1 LRSLTNNIFSD
12 LGSFTKSYLPQDV
25 NDAIDAE
32 KKLAQEFLD
41 HLTDPNRY
49 ENLSLVIN
57 SLMNDCPEDNYL
69 FDLINEAQAPTG
81 GPLQLGNPLRRSVPE
96 FIDKWFQKASNNSD
110 LCEKT
115 EIESSALE
123 RYFDKMNKYISN
135 QGELEAIYSAF
146 SDDNQLNDP
155 EIIKFIRNYLYWHV
169 GEKIYYLEHTELN
182 GTPNDAVTM
191 PETFDF
197 HKFILEDIW
206 NSQLPEIYAEN
217 YTMRMPTVGDDEL
230 LAINQKLNDLED

>member
-1 LRSLTNNIFSD
+1 
-12 LGSFTKSYLPQDV
+12 
-25 NDAIDAE
+25 
-32 KKLAQEFLD
+32 
-41 HLTDPNRY
+41 
-49 ENLSLVIN
+49 
-57 SLMNDCPEDNYL
+57 
-69 FDLINEAQAPTG
+69 
-81 GPLQLGNPLRRSVPE
+81 
-96 FIDKWFQKASNNSD
+96 
-110 LCEKT
+110 
-115 EIESSALE
+115 
-123 RYFDKMNKYISN
+123 MNKYISN

-169 GEKIYYLEHTELN
+169 GEKIYYLEHKELN

-217 YTMRMPTVGDDEL
+217 YTMKGVKKEGKDSGGEEGGDGGAAAL
-230 LAINQKLNDLED
+230 LAINQELEGLGD